1 MWVFAV
7 IVIAI
12 MVIVGI
18 RRWGRVSDPIRGMA
32 SRNRR
37 AWIMANTSD
46 EVMDYDEWGD
56 DIMKEDIGSDP
67 AYCAIA
73 GNAFY
78 DACYN
83 DEDPFYNSDDSV
95 EDSFRD
101 SFDYPYEDSF

>member
-18 RRWGRVSDPIRGMA
+18 RRWGRVSDPIRDMA
-32 SRNRR
+32 SRNRK

-46 EVMDYDEWGD
+46 EVIDYDEWGD
-56 DIMKEDIGSDP
+56 DVNSDDMLSDVL
-67 AYCAIA
+67 YCSMT
-73 GNAFY
+73 GNIWY
-78 DACYN
+78 DACHN
-83 DEDPFYNSDDSV
+83 DEDPFYHSDDSY